1 MSLSVVLRPEA
12 RTDLFEARDWYER
25 QQIGLGNAF
34 ADSADGTIARIEVM
48 PEMYPIVLLEVR
60 RGKLRRFP
68 YLIYYRVLSDRSEI
82 IAVLHSSR
90 DPKLWQE
97 RVN

>member
-12 RTDLFEARDWYER
+12 KADLLEARDWYEH
-25 QQIGLGNAF
+25 QQLGLGDAF
-34 ADSADGTIARIEVM
+34 ADSVDEVVARIENM
-48 PEMYPIVLLEVR
+48 PRMYAMVFLEVR
-60 RGKLRRFP
+60 RGKLRGFP
-68 YLIYYRVLSDRSEI
+68 YLIYYRVLSDRSEV

-90 DPKLWQE
+90 DPKLWHE